1 MFCVNTKY
9 LPCLSMRHCFAQA
22 PQRTARKGTGTPMQS
37 AVSSRRF
44 IRSQCLLRSHGSE
57 WCWVNVRRVTS
68 HNVAGIGWHR
78 ESRQSLMNFRFA
90 NDFLCQLP
98 IKHRKKKDSRQGEKE
113 RERDTQKKQCKRRR
127 PAAINEL
134 RETGQKTLNIAQ
146 ISHTNSQKEW
156 RAKGAERARQCLFG
170 AVRA

>member
-22 PQRTARKGTGTPMQS
+22 PQRTAGKGTGTPMQS

-134 RETGQKTLNIAQ
+134 RETGQKTLNIA
-146 ISHTNSQKEW
+146 
-156 RAKGAERARQCLFG
+156 
-170 AVRA
+170 

>member
-1 MFCVNTKY
+1 MRSMSAQWQLPYFSLLFAHCKSIALEAQCDVLRKYKIFAMFID
-9 LPCLSMRHCFAQA
+9 A
-22 PQRTARKGTGTPMQS
+22 PLFCPSASKNCGEGNWDAD

-134 RETGQKTLNIAQ
+134 RETGQKTLNIA
-146 ISHTNSQKEW
+146 
-156 RAKGAERARQCLFG
+156 
-170 AVRA
+170 